1 MHPRN
6 LLSRILRGELR
17 NISFSDF
24 CRLLRE
30 FGFAEVRTRGS
41 HRIFAHPAIPEVA
54 NLQDFDGEAK
64 PYQIRQV
71 LKLVE
76 RYNLKLKG

>member
-1 MHPRN
+1 
-6 LLSRILRGELR
+6 LRGELQ
-17 NISFSDF
+17 NIQFSDF

-41 HRIFAHPAIPEVA
+41 HRFFAHPLIPEVA
-54 NLQDFDGEAK
+54 NLQDFDGETK
-64 PYQIRQV
+64 PYQIRQF

-76 RYNLKLKG
+76 RYNLKLKR